1 MNKVRSP
8 TRSGPGVGRSDS
20 QPNLLSGVSQPEFS
34 DTSKV
39 THRIN
44 KRKQL
49 DDNEYIRTEL
59 SEMRKQMSEMM
70 TMLKNLTTTQNEFTK
85 KITKDIT
92 TIKEQIDGIKSTTD
106 NLTIEQNN
114 IKSDVTSLRNANEI
128 TEKKINEI
136 SHTVQLLK
144 SEQAQAFSS
153 NETQEDIIAEINER
167 ELRSKNIVISG
178 IPEPTS
184 LNKDQRIS
192 MDKQEV
198 VNLLKL
204 IDNDY
209 PEPEKIMRLGKYDI
223 NKTRPIKAYFKS
235 HEIAKSILRNQ
246 NNSKRDNIKIYSD
259 QTPKQQTIK
268 KLNTT
273 TTSKVTDPNEEK
285 ITYQV
290 VDNYDSIT
298 TSRKSFKFL
307 YANMRSIVK
316 PGKFYELQCVIKAF
330 PSSLHALVLTE
341 TWIKSDEEGTRFQI
355 PGYTHYYNYR
365 TGKRGGG
372 VSIFIKNNLQHTL
385 SEEICENYNHYLWI
399 HIENYSLDIGA
410 VYRKPDQSNV
420 KTFLDTYSQQLQTKK
435 RGLNV
440 LLICTKKWSKK
451 TVMNF

>member
-1 MNKVRSP
+1 MSSSSPPQERDRLLTSFSSIDVASARYKDIMNKVRSP

-34 DTSKV
+34 DTSTV
-39 THRIN
+39 THRNN

-49 DDNEYIRTEL
+49 DDNEYIRTEF

-92 TIKEQIDGIKSTTD
+92 TIKERIDGIKSTTD

-114 IKSDVTSLRNANEI
+114 IKSDVMSLRNANEI
-128 TEKKINEI
+128 AEKKINEI

-198 VNLLKL
+198 VNLLKS

-259 QTPKQQTIK
+259 QTPKQRTFLQNLKEELNRRSLIEHKNLTIK
-268 KLNTT
+268 YINGIPKIMEKP
-273 TTSKVTDPNEEK
+273 SKN
-285 ITYQV
+285 
-290 VDNYDSIT
+290 
-298 TSRKSFKFL
+298 
-307 YANMRSIVK
+307 
-316 PGKFYELQCVIKAF
+316 
-330 PSSLHALVLTE
+330 
-341 TWIKSDEEGTRFQI
+341 
-355 PGYTHYYNYR
+355 
-365 TGKRGGG
+365 
-372 VSIFIKNNLQHTL
+372 
-385 SEEICENYNHYLWI
+385 
-399 HIENYSLDIGA
+399 
-410 VYRKPDQSNV
+410 
-420 KTFLDTYSQQLQTKK
+420 
-435 RGLNV
+435 
-440 LLICTKKWSKK
+440 
-451 TVMNF
+451 